1 MWIVFRGPWFARRGA
16 VSAAAVVVV
25 VVVVEIGVMVVG
37 VHLCSHCSGGG
48 NTKVGP
54 RYRRLAARSVT
65 GTLNQA
71 FRY

>member
-16 VSAAAVVVV
+16 VNAAVVVV

>member
-1 MWIVFRGPWFARRGA
+1 MWIVFRVLWFARKGA
-16 VSAAAVVVV
+16 VNAAVVV